1 MKTSNAL
8 LFSVAIVLA
17 AFFLGK
23 SYVERAEPEGT
34 ISVTGLGSED
44 FVSDLIVWEGRFVR
58 EDRDLQQAYEAL
70 EKDKMVI
77 REYLLSKGMKP
88 DELVFKA
95 VNTSER
101 SQPKYQNGDYVGQEF
116 EAYVLSQ
123 SISIES
129 REVAKV
135 EDLSRSITELMNK
148 SVQFYSEQPR
158 YYYTKMAD
166 LKVEMIRKASED
178 ARLRAE
184 TIATNAGGEL
194 GDLQTA
200 SMGVFQI
207 TGQNSN
213 EDYSW
218 GGAYNTMDKNKT
230 ASITMRLV
238 YGVED

>member
-1 MKTSNAL
+1 MNTTNAI
-8 LFSVAIVLA
+8 LFSLAIVLA
-17 AFFLGK
+17 AYFLGNA
-23 SYVERAEPEGT
+23 YVERAETQGT

-58 EDRDLQQAYEAL
+58 ESRDLQEAYAAL
-70 EKDKMVI
+70 EKDKMII
-77 REYLLSKGMKP
+77 REYLLSKGIKG
-88 DELVFKA
+88 DEMVFKA
-95 VNTSER
+95 VNTSEK

-116 EAYVLSQ
+116 EAFQLSQ
-123 SISIES
+123 SIQIES
-129 REVAKV
+129 SDVIKV
-135 EDLSRSITELMNK
+135 EELSRAITELMNK
-148 SVQFYSEQPR
+148 GLQFYSEAPR

-184 TIATNAGGEL
+184 TIATNSGGGL
-194 GDLQTA
+194 GKLQTA
-200 SMGVFQI
+200 TMGVFQI

-218 GGAYNTMDKNKT
+218 GGAFNTEDKNKT

-238 YGVED
+238 YEVED

>member
-58 EDRDLQQAYEAL
+58 ENPDLQQAYEAL

-88 DELVFKA
+88 EELVFKA

-123 SISIES
+123 SVSIES

-148 SVQFYSEQPR
+148 GVQFYSEQPR

-166 LKVEMIRKASED
+166 LKIEMIRKASED

-184 TIATNAGGEL
+184 TIASNAGGEL
-194 GDLQTA
+194 GELQTA

-207 TGQNSN
+207 TGQNST

-218 GGAYNTMDKNKT
+218 GGAYNTDDKNKT